1 MPTLLRPGDRL
12 AGYQIGRHIGTGS
25 SAEVHGRPRRRGV
38 SVCASAGPRPCHRG
52 AGGDLERVGDPAA
65 ESGAGATP
73 TPDHPA
79 RVRPGTG
86 SSAPN
91 PDLRDGR
98 NPAMSPFDPKKAK
111 PVLVTTTGVEVLV
124 HGVDYTEPE
133 EDAEVPP
140 PDPIP
145 TAIVFP
151 PGQSI
156 ADRNA
161 FIEGLEEEWG
171 PFITRRLDRQ
181 DINAESAKEL
191 RQEALVILFLEYDK
205 NKGPPENV
213 VAFLDKVLVNLICNH
228 GRLARVKARAGDDAE
243 AVPTLAPDPEQAVGH
258 AELWHKMKGYVG
270 RLSKEEA
277 EVFEARELHGIAFE
291 AIARAVDRPLDTVAK
306 QHVRALEK
314 LRAMARA
321 SERPAALQASL
332 PSSARG
338 SRK

>member
-1 MPTLLRPGDRL
+1 M
-12 AGYQIGRHIGTGS
+12 
-25 SAEVHGRPRRRGV
+25 SA
-38 SVCASAGPRPCHRG
+38 S
-52 AGGDLERVGDPAA
+52 
-65 ESGAGATP
+65 
-73 TPDHPA
+73 
-79 RVRPGTG
+79 
-86 SSAPN
+86 
-91 PDLRDGR
+91 
-98 NPAMSPFDPKKAK
+98 DPKNRPK

-124 HGVDYTEPE
+124 HGVDYTEPVE
-133 EDAEVPP
+133 EPEVPP

-161 FIEGLEEEWG
+161 FIEGLEEQWG
-171 PFITRRLDRQ
+171 PFITGRLDRP
-181 DINAESAKEL
+181 DINAASAEEL

-205 NKGPPENV
+205 NKAPPKNV

-243 AVPTLAPDPEQAVGH
+243 AVPTLAPDPEQAVGR

-277 EVFEARELHGIAFE
+277 EVFEARELHGMIFEIIAAALE
-291 AIARAVDRPLDTVAK
+291 RPFDTVVK

-321 SERPAALQASL
+321 SERPAALRASL